1 MVSKNWDQSFFWF
14 TTWKIWIASGS
25 FSTSFIYQLHQQ
37 HQISASFYLNII
49 LNKNWT
55 VENTILIEEYV
66 CRNFQNSYKNVA
78 KTLVF
83 KLLWNGT
90 YMLLGFNFFFI
101 AMYFSW
107 KNPDSLSCQT
117 TFHVL
122 KKWDP
127 KGFAWIGVR
136 VIGYYFHYADNTIIV
151 TKRKHTVW
159 VEPKSQVLLVNLK

>member
-55 VENTILIEEYV
+55 VENTILIEKYV

-90 YMLLGFNFFFI
+90 YLLLGFNFFFLLLCI
-101 AMYFSW
+101 SHGKTQILFPVRPHFLSS
-107 KNPDSLSCQT
+107 KNEIQR
-117 TFHVL
+117 VL
-122 KKWDP
+122 
-127 KGFAWIGVR
+127 
-136 VIGYYFHYADNTIIV
+136 H
-151 TKRKHTVW
+151 
-159 VEPKSQVLLVNLK
+159 E